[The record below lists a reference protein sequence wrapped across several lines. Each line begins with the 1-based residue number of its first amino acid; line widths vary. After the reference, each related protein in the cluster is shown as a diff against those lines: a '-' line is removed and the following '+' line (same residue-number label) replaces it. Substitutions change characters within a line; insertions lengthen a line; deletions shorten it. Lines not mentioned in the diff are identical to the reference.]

1 MISKAYENPDFKI
14 IEFSLEDVLS
24 SSAVV
29 HTTTAP
35 STTIPTTTL
44 PATTVG
50 GVQEGGNGQGD
61 IVFNPSEYFSNI
73 Q

>member
-1 MISKAYENPDFKI
+1 MISKAYENPDFEI